1 MNEISYMSLCL
12 YDKEKGFLFGKNRQG
27 KYDIPVEKIGKDDID
42 VVDVLVRLLI
52 REYVLYESFY
62 FQRRCKKMVKD
73 TYGVD
78 VLKEMM
84 EEIRTKYENRNGWY
98 QHEYVY
104 MESVFKQ
111 IVYEWLK
118 NYVHMDFDIE
128 MENGN
133 LNRMV
138 IMDISHLSLQNDK
151 NCLGT
156 FDKNYKNIHS
166 KYKYGMK
173 EYEWVKWEEIEWE
186 KNTYFV
192 NQVIEF
198 MNMGVM

>member
-27 KYDIPVEKIGKDDID
+27 KYDIPIEKIGKDDID

-73 TYGVD
+73 SYSVD

-84 EEIRTKYENRNGWY
+84 EEIRTKYENGNGWY
-98 QHEYVY
+98 QYEYVY
-104 MESVFKQ
+104 MECVFKQ

-118 NYVHMDFDIE
+118 NYAHMDFDIE
-128 MENGN
+128 LENGSW
-133 LNRMV
+133 NRMV
-138 IMDISHLSLQNDK
+138 IIDISHLLENKVLAAIHQKRKYQENIGILDLLKNKKELCDYLINNKDFDSLFWNKDNK
-151 NCLGT
+151 N
-156 FDKNYKNIHS
+156 NI
-166 KYKYGMK
+166 
-173 EYEWVKWEEIEWE
+173 V
-186 KNTYFV
+186 F
-192 NQVIEF
+192 F
-198 MNMGVM
+198 L